1 MSDLKKEHFRQ
12 FGSYTFH
19 VKNSSFL
26 CSFCRYTDE
35 KLILATPGPCTVEVR
50 DAASLSQREFIERLI
65 DIQKLLENSH
75 LQLHVQQ
82 GCCILY
88 TCILFLFG
96 GLAIDLNKIRSN
108 TIVYMY
114 VHVAYMN
121 SLFYFLFQICIHKAS
136 NYTACNR

>member
-1 MSDLKKEHFRQ
+1 MLVFNIRFMSDLKKEHFRQ

-65 DIQKLLENSH
+65 DI
-75 LQLHVQQ
+75 
-82 GCCILY
+82 
-88 TCILFLFG
+88 
-96 GLAIDLNKIRSN
+96 
-108 TIVYMY
+108 
-114 VHVAYMN
+114 
-121 SLFYFLFQICIHKAS
+121 
-136 NYTACNR
+136 